1 MFPRKVSKFH
11 KSSFPWCH
19 DRPRTAKLGMNFTWI
34 PPPSTSHGQV
44 NSGEK
49 KLCRSTGSLKETR
62 SRATQE
68 PTSPSSFLFLSFCP
82 SPLDALRFYFRVLEP
97 KSPRA
102 TRNCDE
108 PLPWSLRHP
117 RGAPKPRSMPKGARR
132 EQIKGFPSCRQVKKF
147 FLWWPSFGAV

>member
-19 DRPRTAKLGMNFTWI
+19 DRPRTAKLGMNFIWI

-68 PTSPSSFLFLSFCP
+68 PTSPSSSLLLFLSFCP
-82 SPLDALRFYFRVLEP
+82 PPSMRFDFISASLSPSHHE
-97 KSPRA
+97 
-102 TRNCDE
+102 
-108 PLPWSLRHP
+108 
-117 RGAPKPRSMPKGARR
+117 RR
-132 EQIKGFPSCRQVKKF
+132 EAAMNPFLDPSDTLEAPQSLAQCRKGHEGSK
-147 FLWWPSFGAV
+147 